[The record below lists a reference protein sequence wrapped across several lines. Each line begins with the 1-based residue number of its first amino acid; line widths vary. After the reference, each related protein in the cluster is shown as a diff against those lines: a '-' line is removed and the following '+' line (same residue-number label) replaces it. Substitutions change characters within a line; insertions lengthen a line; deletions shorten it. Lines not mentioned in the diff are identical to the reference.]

1 MNELCLFLCKK
12 VDFHLQ
18 KYLKCKMIY
27 FYIAESKIYKCEPS
41 FIKIVMI
48 NHASKAHISK
58 GFFAENVNFHSENN
72 LMNNDLFF

>member
-1 MNELCLFLCKK
+1 M
-12 VDFHLQ
+12 
-18 KYLKCKMIY
+18 
-27 FYIAESKIYKCEPS
+27 
-41 FIKIVMI
+41 KIVII